1 MKSKSLVF
9 LLIFLALACACSAEE
24 PKTKPGAQ
32 SAQVTSTVPTV
43 PTASDLQQQKVALS
57 LVIRGMEISKAAV
70 EDRLV
75 AAKVELSQVES
86 QLSTLVKPTE
96 PAVTK
101 SQK

>member
-32 SAQVTSTVPTV
+32 SAQVTSTV